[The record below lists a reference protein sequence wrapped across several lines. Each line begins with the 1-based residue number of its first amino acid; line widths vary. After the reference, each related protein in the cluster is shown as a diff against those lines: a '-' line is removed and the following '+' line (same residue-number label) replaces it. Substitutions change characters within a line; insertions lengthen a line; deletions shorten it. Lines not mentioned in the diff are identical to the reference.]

1 MPHLGLLSLEKFQ
14 ARPGANEWRLADTR
28 GWERLSQAA
37 LPSHL
42 ECFSGQAFAHPGP
55 WLNTQP

>member
-1 MPHLGLLSLEKFQ
+1 MEAGRHKRLGE
-14 ARPGANEWRLADTR
+14 
-28 GWERLSQAA
+28 LSQAA